1 VGRLDFEGHPV
12 VDASSAPL
20 GRGRNQACLE
30 ARLNYFKIM
39 QEFAAQYQVS
49 RGGKNLGA
57 YDLAAIRQMV
67 SSGMLTPDDLVWT
80 QGMPA
85 WLPISAVLPDLPAG
99 AAPELP
105 PTGGISERDRLR
117 VIASNHR
124 ALNFLFLG
132 TLVLPCLFGGFI
144 GEIGNGTEPRA
155 ASWVIGLISIAFIV
169 VAFVGLVY
177 LCIKVYKLAEALKT
191 SLPPIVCVLGI
202 FCLGYVNLLILSVLA
217 NSALKQAG
225 VKVGFM
231 GADPDSIR

>member
-1 VGRLDFEGHPV
+1 
-12 VDASSAPL
+12 
-20 GRGRNQACLE
+20 
-30 ARLNYFKIM
+30 M

-117 VIASNHR
+117 AIASNQR

-132 TLVLPCLFGGFI
+132 ALVLPCLFGGFI
-144 GEIGNGTEPRA
+144 GAIENGTGPR
-155 ASWVIGLISIAFIV
+155 
-169 VAFVGLVY
+169 LVY

-202 FCLGYVNLLILSVLA
+202 FCLGYITLLILSVLA

-225 VKVGFM
+225 VKVGLM